1 MKWSSLVRPIVVW
14 KEPRSF
20 VLKNRSQPEVPPLR
34 LMLFGW
40 MQLRIMLYLVGAL
53 LIAWEMA
60 RFLSRFD
67 PTISPLLFWL
77 KFLSSIGIVLSGI
90 FIIYLLPT
98 ISYWAP
104 CFVRLYP
111 HYLEIHWGLFFRYLR
126 FGSISAYKFEY
137 ELNGWTLRLSDV
149 DRKEELIAIPDDE
162 VKMKV
167 ENAFSSAGVSR
178 DGLTPAA
185 VTLYREMDK
194 KFRAQIKAYRS
205 AADRD
210 DWYMVFWLVGIFSL

>member
-98 ISYWAP
+98 ISY
-104 CFVRLYP
+104 
-111 HYLEIHWGLFFRYLR
+111 
-126 FGSISAYKFEY
+126 
-137 ELNGWTLRLSDV
+137 
-149 DRKEELIAIPDDE
+149 
-162 VKMKV
+162 
-167 ENAFSSAGVSR
+167 
-178 DGLTPAA
+178 
-185 VTLYREMDK
+185 
-194 KFRAQIKAYRS
+194 
-205 AADRD
+205 
-210 DWYMVFWLVGIFSL
+210 